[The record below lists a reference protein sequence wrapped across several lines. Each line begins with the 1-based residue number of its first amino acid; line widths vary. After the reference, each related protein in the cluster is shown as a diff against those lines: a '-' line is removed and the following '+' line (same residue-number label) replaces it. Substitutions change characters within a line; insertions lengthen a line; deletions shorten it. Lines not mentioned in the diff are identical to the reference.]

1 MLAIVEDF
9 GLDDAHIV
17 KEEWKSV
24 ARIID
29 RFSMRILKLYKTP
42 IAALSACIRNDL
54 QVYAAP
60 LHITLLDQRNRMALL
75 CKRLPV
81 DACQS

>member
-29 RFSMRILKLYKTP
+29 RVSIINNDIMTSFMSYSAISMIL
-42 IAALSACIRNDL
+42 A
-54 QVYAAP
+54 
-60 LHITLLDQRNRMALL
+60 
-75 CKRLPV
+75 
-81 DACQS
+81 